1 MLAKHAKGSAMFPID
16 ADVLIVGA
24 GPTGL
29 ALAITLQQA
38 GIRHVVI
45 DKLSQG
51 QNTSR
56 AAVIHAHTLEVLDSI
71 GVAGELA
78 DRGLKLSTF
87 SIRDRDRALLSLP
100 FNTLPSEHAYLLMLP
115 QDVTEKVLADRL
127 ISLGG
132 AIHRGVTAT
141 RLEQD
146 DGGVRVGLSSPTGQS
161 VTRARYVAGADGMR
175 SMVRAAAGIAFEG
188 AAYEESFVLADVHMD
203 WPLQNREVSL
213 YFSAAGLVVVAPLPN
228 GAYRVVATL
237 DNAPDHPSVG
247 DIQSLI
253 EARGPSTQPGKVKDV
268 IWSSRFRVHHRLAR
282 AYRSNRVFLMGD
294 AAHVHSP
301 AGGQGMN
308 CGLVDACVLGQ
319 LLSDVVRGERPEA
332 ALDCYETLRRPAAAE
347 VLNLA
352 GHLTALATM
361 QGTFKRGVR
370 NTAFSIINHIA
381 PAKRQVMLNLS
392 GLGRKQLAQLS
403 PISGCSPLPRTAEAQ
418 GALEMTNSSSV
429 AAT

>member
-1 MLAKHAKGSAMFPID
+1 
-16 ADVLIVGA
+16 
-24 GPTGL
+24 
-29 ALAITLQQA
+29 
-38 GIRHVVI
+38 
-45 DKLSQG
+45 
-51 QNTSR
+51 
-56 AAVIHAHTLEVLDSI
+56 
-71 GVAGELA
+71 
-78 DRGLKLSTF
+78 
-87 SIRDRDRALLSLP
+87 
-100 FNTLPSEHAYLLMLP
+100 MLP
-115 QDVTEKVLADRL
+115 QDVTEKVLTERL

-141 RLEQD
+141 RLEQG
-146 DGGVRVGLSSPTGQS
+146 DGGVRVNVSWPNGESS
-161 VTRARYVAGADGMR
+161 VKARYVVGADGMR

-188 AAYEESFVLADVHMD
+188 AAYEESFVLADVQMD

-247 DIQSLI
+247 DIQAII
-253 EARGPSTQPGKVKDV
+253 EARGPSTQPGRVKDV
-268 IWSSRFRVHHRLAR
+268 IWSSRFRVHHRLAS
-282 AYRSNRVFLMGD
+282 AYRSKHVFLVGD

-332 ALDCYETLRRPAAAE
+332 ALDSYETLRRPAAAE

-352 GHLTALATM
+352 GRLTALATM

-392 GLGRKQLAQLS
+392 GLGRKQLAQPS
-403 PISGCSPLPRTAEAQ
+403 PISRCSPLARTAQAQ

-429 AAT
+429 AVT